1 MLSNYGK
8 REWMTILVAGLSL
21 AILLLTVGKWFTAI
35 LVTAATA
42 MGLAFF
48 RDPKRVIP
56 TQRGTMVSPADGTI
70 SSIHRIDHFEPFG
83 GPATCVRIFLS
94 VLNVHVN
101 RSPCHGLVQSVTH
114 KSGQHLNALNPASAE
129 VNESN
134 LIVLHHPTGLHPI
147 AAVRQVA
154 GLIARTIVSGVTEG
168 QIVQR
173 GQRIGMIK
181 FGSTT
186 ELYLPDTLRPEVSVE
201 QGQKVLAG
209 STRLAMVM
217 AVGISDPQ
225 QSANTKDG
233 SSSVVGTPSEEAL
246 NFSPASS

>member
-8 REWMTILVAGLSL
+8 REWITILSTGLVL
-21 AILLLTVGKWFTAI
+21 AILLLTLGKWLIAL
-35 LVTAATA
+35 LVLVVTA
-42 MGLAFF
+42 MGLSFF
-48 RDPKRVIP
+48 RDPKRAIP
-56 TQRGTMVSPADGTI
+56 TQRGAMVSPADGII

-83 GPATCVRIFLS
+83 GPATCIRIFLS

-101 RSPCHGLVQSVTH
+101 RSPCHGLVQGITH

-134 LIVLHHPTGLHPI
+134 LIVFHHPTHRHPI
-147 AAVRQVA
+147 AAIRQVA

-186 ELYLPDTLRPEVSVE
+186 ELYIPDTLRPEVSVK
-201 QGQKVLAG
+201 QGQKVLGG
-209 STRLAMVM
+209 STMLAI
-217 AVGISDPQ
+217 VGVVSDPQ
-225 QSANTKDG
+225 QCANTMIG
-233 SSSVVGTPSEEAL
+233 SSSATDTPSEETL
-246 NFSPASS
+246 NCSPAPL